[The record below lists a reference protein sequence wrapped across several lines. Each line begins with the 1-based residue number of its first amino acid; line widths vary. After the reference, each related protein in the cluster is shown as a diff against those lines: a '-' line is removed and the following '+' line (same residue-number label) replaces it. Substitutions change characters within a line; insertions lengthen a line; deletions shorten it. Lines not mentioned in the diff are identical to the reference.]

1 MSFSTLT
8 AMTQESFDRI
18 DYDSAFILANQLFP
32 VHQTETL
39 NNDADN
45 MMIIIIG
52 AVVGVIVLLT
62 LLSVITV
69 TIVSFVFYRRFK

>member
-8 AMTQESFDRI
+8 AMTQENFDRI

-32 VHQTETL
+32 ETL

-62 LLSVITV
+62 LLLVITV